1 MFPSSSAVATS
12 GTYNFNPSGAEFI
25 LTAFGR
31 IQVRPTE
38 ITPSHM
44 FTARM
49 ALNFVLSEMSN
60 EQPNLW
66 EVELQTIPLV
76 QGTVSYSVPA
86 QTVMILDLYLTTG
99 SGVTTNDRYLY
110 PISRTEYASY
120 PNKTQQAPP
129 TVYWYDRLIS
139 QTVTF
144 YPVPDGNGP
153 YTANFYSVRQT
164 QDADV
169 INGKN
174 VEIPYRFYEMYT
186 AGVAWK
192 LAETYAPQLEDKALM
207 KFERAKQI
215 AYKQDVENVP
225 MTIQPGLAGYFDS

>member
-1 MFPSSSAVATS
+1 MFVTS
-12 GTYNFNPSGAEFI
+12 QVTSNTFNFAPSGAEFV
-25 LTAFGR
+25 LAAFGR

-38 ITPSHM
+38 LTPSHM

-49 ALNFVLSEMSN
+49 ALNLVLSEMSN
-60 EQPNLW
+60 EQPQLF
-66 EVELQTIPLV
+66 EVELQTFPLT
-76 QGTVSYSVPA
+76 QGVATYAVPSP
-86 QTVMILDLYLTTG
+86 TVMILDLYLSTGTTTT
-99 SGVTTNDRYLY
+99 TTNDRYLY
-110 PISRTEYASY
+110 PVSRTEYASY
-120 PNKTQQAPP
+120 PNKLTQSVP

-153 YTANFYSVRQT
+153 YTAKFYSVRQT

-174 VEIPYRFYEMYT
+174 VELPYRFYEMYT
-186 AGVAWK
+186 AGLAWK
-192 LAETYAPQLEDKALM
+192 LAETYAPQLEDKALL

-215 AYKQDVENVP
+215 AYKNDQENVP
-225 MTIQPGLAGYFDS
+225 MFISPQLGGYFDS